1 MQTKNAG
8 NIKGLGIA
16 VLALSIFVM
25 LCCLLCFVL
34 LGITNAAFGE
44 GAFMDHLAYELSSE
58 LNYGYGLGYNGYDM
72 SLGIASFI
80 ISILGVLVGWELLTC
95 IVSLVAGVIAMRQAH
110 DIAKYGSIFSWAI
123 AGAIASLL
131 GGRIIATAL
140 LVVIA
145 VFANKDKNAA
155 ETAQWHAQGNAGF
168 TQPGYAQA
176 SVTADPFYAAGAADT
191 STFPQQ
197 PSPSASGS
205 AQAQQPAT
213 AAYGA
218 SQAQQPAV
226 QQTYY
231 PVQPQ
236 QPASTPYVDGVN
248 SYSGFGQSSNQ
259 AYPQP
264 TQAYQQTYCQPT
276 TSNFP
281 AAGVPVVGGVAV
293 AGDAGVVDGAGAAS
307 GAAVAGVPAEAAAP
321 VESAAPVEVAPVE
334 TAVVAEALVAE
345 PIAESAAPVEVASSE
360 PAAPAEADVVI
371 EAEIVDAE
379 IIADDSDAEG
389 KRD

>member
-44 GAFMDHLAYELSSE
+44 GAFMDRLAHELSSE
-58 LNYGYGLGYNGYDM
+58 LDYAYGYGHDNYDM
-72 SLGIASFI
+72 SLGLVSFMV
-80 ISILGVLVGWELLTC
+80 SILGVLVGWELISC
-95 IVSLVAGVIAMRQAH
+95 VVSLIAGVIAMRQAKNV
-110 DIAKYGSIFSWAI
+110 AKYGSIFSWAI

-140 LVVIA
+140 LIVIA

-168 TQPGYAQA
+168 TQPGYAQT
-176 SVTADPFYAAGAADT
+176 SVTTDPFYATGAADT

-197 PSPSASGS
+197 PNPAAAGS
-205 AQAQQPAT
+205 A
-213 AAYGA
+213 
-218 SQAQQPAV
+218 QAQQPAV

-236 QPASTPYVDGVN
+236 QPTATPYVDGAN
-248 SYSGFGQSSNQ
+248 GYSSFGQPGNQ
-259 AYPQP
+259 VYPQP
-264 TQAYQQTYCQPT
+264 TQGYQQTYYQPMS
-276 TSNFP
+276 SNFP
-281 AAGVPVVGGVAV
+281 AAGVPVAGGVAV
-293 AGDAGVVDGAGAAS
+293 AGDTGVVDGTGAAS
-307 GAAVAGVPAEAAAP
+307 GAAVAGVPAEAAVP

-345 PIAESAAPVEVASSE
+345 PVAESAAPVEVASSE
-360 PAAPAEADVVI
+360 PAAPAETDVII

-379 IIADDSDAEG
+379 ITADDSDAEG
-389 KRD
+389 KR

>member
-34 LGITNAAFGE
+34 LGMTNAAFGE

-58 LNYGYGLGYNGYDM
+58 LDYTYGYGHDFGYDSYDM
-72 SLGIASFI
+72 SQGIASFI

-95 IVSLVAGVIAMRQAH
+95 IVSLIAGIVAMRQAKN
-110 DIAKYGSIFSWAI
+110 IAKYGSIFSWAI

-140 LVVIA
+140 LIVIA

-168 TQPGYAQA
+168 TQPGYVQT
-176 SVTADPFYAAGAADT
+176 SVTADPFYATGAADA
-191 STFPQQ
+191 SSFPQQ
-197 PSPSASGS
+197 PSPAAMGN

-248 SYSGFGQSSNQ
+248 SYSGFGQPGNQ

-264 TQAYQQTYCQPT
+264 TQGYQQTYCQPT
-276 TSNFP
+276 TSTLP
-281 AAGVPVVGGVAV
+281 TAGAPVANGVA
-293 AGDAGVVDGAGAAS
+293 A
-307 GAAVAGVPAEAAAP
+307 
-321 VESAAPVEVAPVE
+321 ESAASVAAPTDAASAE
-334 TAVVAEALVAE
+334 AVIAAEALVAE
-345 PIAESAAPVEVASSE
+345 PIIEAAAG
-360 PAAPAEADVVI
+360 AAPADVSLTDVADATDAPADAPTATMAT
-371 EAEIVDAE
+371 ETIVDAE
-379 IIADDSDAEG
+379 IIIEDPDTEG

>member
-44 GAFMDHLAYELSSE
+44 GTFMDHLAYELSSE

-72 SLGIASFI
+72 SQGIASFI

-95 IVSLVAGVIAMRQAH
+95 IVSLVAGIVAMRQAH
-110 DIAKYGSIFSWAI
+110 NIAKYGSIFSWAI

-145 VFANKDKNAA
+145 VFANKDKNAV

-176 SVTADPFYAAGAADT
+176 SVTADPFYASGAADT

-236 QPASTPYVDGVN
+236 QPTATPYVDGVN

-264 TQAYQQTYCQPT
+264 TQAYQQTYCQPAS
-276 TSNFP
+276 SNFP

-293 AGDAGVVDGAGAAS
+293 AGDAGIMGDAGI
-307 GAAVAGVPAEAAAP
+307 AG
-321 VESAAPVEVAPVE
+321 APVEVAPADSATTE
-334 TAVVAEALVAE
+334 AAVVAEALVAE
-345 PIAESAAPVEVASSE
+345 PVAETAVPAEVAV
-360 PAAPAEADVVI
+360 PAEAEAVI